1 MQGKPDRFK
10 LYLRCSDEKSP
21 RWDKSFIFNQ
31 LMYYTTHIRE
41 DWQQTGIQKVWV
53 CGPPLMEEIFDK
65 ILFELSPYFNLN
77 F

>member
-10 LYLRCSDEKSP
+10 LNLRCSDEKSS

-31 LMYYTTHIRE
+31 LMTQTTRARE
-41 DWQQTGIQKVWV
+41 DKGQTGIQKMWV

-65 ILFELSPYFNLN
+65 ILFELCPYFDLN